1 MHFLKGL
8 NLLTST
14 ICVCVTLYQAILLLD
29 NFKSKDTI
37 RKSSEEVIHGD
48 LRTPMII
55 ACTDTPQYDTVEEI
69 INVVQNDAAVGVPPV
84 QHLNTVLKV
93 LFVDHVISNIENY

>member
-1 MHFLKGL
+1 MQFIKGL
-8 NLLTST
+8 NLLTTT
-14 ICVCVTLYQAILLLD
+14 ICICVTLYWTILLLE

-37 RKSSEEVIHGD
+37 RKSSEEIIHGN

-93 LFVDHVISNIENY
+93 LFVDHVIINIANY